1 MRLVQIVRAALRA
14 LGHAAAAPR
23 GSGPPARSAGGGVY
37 SGWIGPDGLIEEAPG
52 RALHVA
58 RLARF
63 GEPTEDGFFAK
74 GAVRYVTPR
83 ITSVWSSGASTPS
96 RSATR
101 ARP

>member
-1 MRLVQIVRAALRA
+1 MGLVRAAVRA
-14 LGHAAAAPR
+14 LGHAVPAPR
-23 GSGPPARSAGGGVY
+23 GSTRRGRPARVGVY

-52 RALHVA
+52 TVLHVA

-63 GEPTEDGFFAK
+63 GEPTTDGVFAK

-96 RSATR
+96 RSDTR
-101 ARP
+101 SRP